1 MTLKSKLFVL
11 LVMTILFCWLTGIL
25 WVVLDKKVYNYSPVL
40 YGRNGQVLAVKV
52 ARDGQWRFSQDDKI
66 PDKYRTCLLT
76 FEDNNFFNH
85 LGVDPVSLLRA
96 VILNIKNRRIVSGG
110 STITM
115 QLARLMLH
123 SPERNI
129 FNKCREIIY
138 AVGLESRYSKKQ
150 ILNLYAS
157 IAPYGMNI
165 SGIEAGMFRYY
176 NKRLGDLT
184 WAEAAM
190 LAVLPNQP
198 SWIHVNRNRNRL
210 ESKRNELL
218 KRLFLKG
225 VIDHDEL
232 ELSLLEPLPGKPD
245 KVQRLAPHLLDYLCT
260 LYPRQSKFYTN
271 IDESLQR
278 RVIEISASH
287 QELLRQNDIHNLGV
301 LVVDNVNGQVLAY
314 EGNLIRDSLRAP
326 NDEVDMIQARRSSG
340 SILKPLLVASAME
353 RGMICNSSLLPDV
366 PVMINGFRPENF
378 SRNYS
383 GACTVG
389 ELIHYSLNIP
399 SVLLLKD
406 YGIPDFHEQL
416 RKLGFKTLFR
426 EPEDYGLSLILG
438 GAEIRMWDLVS
449 TYSFLCNANMLYH
462 NNHSYLSRDDYHLR
476 ILRSDSVTF
485 SNLKKEVQVFSAGS
499 IYKMFEAMRNNLGD
513 IMTSGSE
520 ERPLMAWKTGTSF
533 GYKDAWAI
541 GVTPSYTVCAWVG
554 NASGLSRPGLIG
566 IETAAPLM
574 SDIMRDLPQHDEWR
588 IPYDDLISRPVC
600 SYSGFTPGPYCDLTD
615 TIWVTRGGENL
626 KPCPYHQQILT
637 DRSGTNRVYADCDP
651 DALAVNYFVLPPL
664 MAHYYKLRHPDYKE
678 VPATTSIC
686 EGSVIS
692 GNDEMD
698 FIYPNSR
705 TSVIVPVDLDEQRNI
720 VVFKAVH
727 KDPNATLMWFID
739 DQFLASTI
747 KTHELRSSP
756 EPGKHVLTITDQ
768 KGQRRMV
775 SFEVVR

>member
-1 MTLKSKLFVL
+1 MTIKSKVFLLFL
-11 LVMTILFCWLTGIL
+11 MTALICWLSGIL
-25 WVVLDKKVYNYSPVL
+25 WVVINKKAYNYSPVL
-40 YGRNGQVLAVKV
+40 FGRSGQVLAVKV
-52 ARDGQWRFSQDDKI
+52 APDGQWRFSQEQNI
-66 PDKYRTCLLT
+66 PDKYRICLLE
-76 FEDNNFFNH
+76 FEDNHFFYH
-85 LGVDPVSLLRA
+85 PGVDPVSLLRA
-96 VILNIKNRRIVSGG
+96 LILNIKNRRIVSGG

-115 QLARLMLH
+115 QLARLMLQ

-138 AVGLESRYSKKQ
+138 AAGLETRYSKKQ

-176 NKRLGDLT
+176 NKRLGELT

-190 LAVLPNQP
+190 FAVLPNQP
-198 SWIHVNRNRNRL
+198 SWIHVSRNRHRL
-210 ESKRNELL
+210 ELKRNELL
-218 KRLFLKG
+218 KRLFEKG
-225 VIDHDEL
+225 MMDRNEY

-245 KVQRLAPHLLDYLCT
+245 KVQRLAPHLLDYLCS
-260 LYPRQSKFYTN
+260 LYPRQSRFQTN

-278 RVIEISASH
+278 RVIEISAAH
-287 QELLRQNDIHNLGV
+287 QEALRQNDIHNLGV
-301 LVVDNVNGQVLAY
+301 MVVDNVSGQVLSY

-353 RGMICNSSLLPDV
+353 RGIICNASLLPDV
-366 PVMINGFRPENF
+366 PVVINGFRPENF

-383 GACTVG
+383 GACTVS

-399 SVLLLKD
+399 SVLLLKE

-416 RKLGFKTLFR
+416 RKLGFGTLFR
-426 EPEDYGLSLILG
+426 EPDDYGLSLILG

-449 TYSFLCNANMLYH
+449 AYSYLCNASMLYH
-462 NNHSYLSRDDYHLR
+462 DAHTYLSRDDYHLR
-476 ILRSDSVTF
+476 ILLSDSAAS
-485 SNLKKEVQVFSAGS
+485 SNLKKEVQILSAGS
-499 IYKMFEAMRNNLGD
+499 IYNMFEAMRNNLGG
-513 IMTSGSE
+513 TSISVGE

-541 GVTPSYTVCAWVG
+541 GVTPSYTVCAWIG

-574 SDIMRDLPQHDEWR
+574 SEIMRELPHHEEWK
-588 IPYDDLISRPVC
+588 IPYDDLIARPVC
-600 SYSGFTPGPYCDLTD
+600 SGSGFAPGPYCDRTD
-615 TIWVTRGGENL
+615 TVWVNRQGENL
-626 KPCPYHQQILT
+626 KQCPYHQQILT
-637 DRSGTNRVYADCDP
+637 DRSGTNRVFADCYPDP
-651 DALAVNYFVLPPL
+651 LVVNYFVLPPL
-664 MAHYYKLRHPDYKE
+664 MAHYYQMRHPDYKE
-678 VPATTSIC
+678 VPAISSTCEESIL
-686 EGSVIS
+686 S

-705 TSVIVPVDLDEQRNI
+705 TSVIVPVDLDDQRNI
-720 VVFKAVH
+720 VIFKAVH
-727 KDPNATLMWFID
+727 KDPGATIMWFID
-739 DQFLASTI
+739 DQFIASTRN
-747 KTHELRSSP
+747 THELRSSP

-768 KGQRRMV
+768 KGQRRMT